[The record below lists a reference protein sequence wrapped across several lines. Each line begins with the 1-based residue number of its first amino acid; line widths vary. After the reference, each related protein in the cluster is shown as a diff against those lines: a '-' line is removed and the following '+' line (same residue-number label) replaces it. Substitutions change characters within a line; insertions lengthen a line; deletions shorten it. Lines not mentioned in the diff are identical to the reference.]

1 MKQLI
6 TSSNLTFTKKNCNC
20 DITLQAIN
28 TSGKRKIKRNSH
40 KSKTKKSSKS
50 KKNKNRK

>member
-20 DITLQAIN
+20 GITSHGLDTQPK
-28 TSGKRKIKRNSH
+28 SRSKKRK
-40 KSKTKKSSKS
+40 SKS
-50 KKNKNRK
+50 KKNKKRK